1 MATADSRLEEWSARF
16 QKTPLAKE
24 VVTQLKGRAQE
35 IWRATFDLL
44 RKESPE
50 YRNAVDDEFTTESK
64 NHCGELLETIVGLA
78 SGRAF
83 GPDPFEFVRKHAEW
97 RARHQVPLVASLHAY
112 RLAHKT
118 YWGITRERLAAHR
131 RQKEALRAISMLSG
145 FWIEFFDA
153 VGDAL
158 EEAHGAEEARIL
170 AQNTRA
176 QAQLLDDLLIGS
188 EPNNIETRQLLALCG
203 LRSGMKLTVAVLRR
217 FPAPGGKAVDAEVA
231 LRSLVRLLDQEL
243 PLSQFG
249 KLIGLRGGE
258 IVVVAGYE
266 GAAAQALARHFA
278 RHGFSRRSTPS
289 IGLGMGLDKEEIS
302 DLPEAL
308 VEARIALELTSTN
321 KPLLRFGDIELAEFL
336 AHRADKAALRL
347 IPAWVRET
355 HESGIEQE
363 LVRTIR
369 TFAECSLNV
378 KETARRL
385 GVHTNTVYF
394 RLNQIKARTNID
406 PRTFAGT
413 TTLLTSLRLLDR
425 HAGNNGRDK
434 KSGSGPGPDS
444 ASGKVR
450 RKISIQSRS
459 PRGGGAAQSAT

>member
-1 MATADSRLEEWSARF
+1 MANADSRLAEWSARF
-16 QKTPLAKE
+16 SKTPLAKE

-44 RKESPE
+44 RKDSPE
-50 YRNAVDDEFTTESK
+50 YRNAVDDEFTAESK
-64 NHCGELLETIVGLA
+64 SHCGELLETIVGLA

-83 GPDPFEFVRKHAEW
+83 GPDPFHFVRKHAEW

-118 YWGITRERLAAHR
+118 YWGITRERLAADR
-131 RQKEALRAISMLSG
+131 RQKEALRAVSMLSG

-158 EEAHGAEEARIL
+158 EEAQGAEEARIL

-188 EPNNIETRQLLALCG
+188 EPNNIESRQLLTLCG
-203 LRSGMKLTVAVLRR
+203 LRPGMKLTVAVLRR
-217 FPAPGGKAVDAEVA
+217 FAAPGAKAVDAEVA

-249 KLIGLRGGE
+249 KLIGLKSGE
-258 IVVVAGYE
+258 IVVVAGTD
-266 GAAAQALARHFA
+266 GPAAPALARHFA
-278 RHGFSRRSTPS
+278 RHGFNRRSAPS
-289 IGLGMGLDKEEIS
+289 MGVGMGLGLDKEDIA

-308 VEARIALELTSTN
+308 VEARIALELTSAS
-321 KPLLRFGDIELAEFL
+321 KPLLRFGDIEIAEFL
-336 AHRADKAALRL
+336 AQRADKAALRL
-347 IPAWVRET
+347 IPTWVREA
-355 HESGIEQE
+355 HESGVEQE

-369 TFAECSLNV
+369 AFAESSLNV
-378 KETARRL
+378 KETARSL

-413 TTLLTSLRLLDR
+413 TTLFTSLRLLDR
-425 HAGNNGRDK
+425 HVRRNGRD
-434 KSGSGPGPDS
+434 SG
-444 ASGKVR
+444 AT
-450 RKISIQSRS
+450 SI
-459 PRGGGAAQSAT
+459 P

>member
-1 MATADSRLEEWSARF
+1 MASYYSRLEEWSARF

-24 VVTQLKGRAQE
+24 AVTQLKGRAQE

-44 RKESPE
+44 RKECPE
-50 YRNAVDDEFTTESK
+50 YRNAVDDEFTAESK
-64 NHCGELLETIVGLA
+64 SHCGELLETIVGLA

-83 GPDPFEFVRKHAEW
+83 APDSFDFVRKHAVW

-118 YWGITRERLAAHR
+118 YWGITREWLAAHR

-158 EEAHGAEEARIL
+158 EEAHGAEEAHKL
-170 AQNTRA
+170 AQNTRS
-176 QAQLLDDLLIGS
+176 QAQLIDGLLSGI
-188 EPNNIETRQLLALCG
+188 EPNSIETRQLLTLCG
-203 LRSGMKLTVAVLRR
+203 LGLGMKLTVAVLRR
-217 FPAPGGKAVDAEVA
+217 FPAPGGKAVDTEVA

-243 PLSQFG
+243 PLSQFS

-258 IVVVAGYE
+258 IVVVAGCD
-266 GAAAQALARHFA
+266 GAPAQALTKHFA

-289 IGLGMGLDKEEIS
+289 MGVGVGVGLDKDDIAH
-302 DLPEAL
+302 LPEAL
-308 VEARIALELTSTN
+308 AEARIALELTSTN
-321 KPLLRFGDIELAEFL
+321 KPLLRFADIELAAFL
-336 AHRADKAALRL
+336 AHRADEAALRL
-347 IPAWVRET
+347 IPEWVRET
-355 HESGIEQE
+355 HASAGEQE

-369 TFAECSLNV
+369 TFADCSLNV
-378 KETARRL
+378 KETARTL

-413 TTLLTSLRLLDR
+413 TTLITSLRLLDCHGR
-425 HAGNNGRDK
+425 SNGRDK
-434 KSGSGPGPDS
+434 KS
-444 ASGKVR
+444 
-450 RKISIQSRS
+450 
-459 PRGGGAAQSAT
+459 